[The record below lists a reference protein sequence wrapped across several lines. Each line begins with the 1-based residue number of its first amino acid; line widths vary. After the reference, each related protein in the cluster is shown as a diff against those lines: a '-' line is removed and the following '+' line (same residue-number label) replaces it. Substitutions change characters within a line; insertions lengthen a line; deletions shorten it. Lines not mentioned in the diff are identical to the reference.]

1 MNWSYR
7 GSWLET
13 TPPHATRVRSRAWP
27 RDTTLLHIVAA
38 VPGPPPHH
46 GFSTKTAC
54 DQASTPGSGLGLNA
68 GSGDNRRPLS
78 SVRGPRALRAAPGGG
93 VQAAGLCKC
102 LFSLVFVFFFFCHF
116 TFFLIPPRG
125 ESRGTGAGSRGG
137 VGEGMMDGSGS
148 RPPAPRSG
156 VSTRAPGPS
165 GTGSGASAGG
175 PRHRPHRRPHPHPH
189 LPRTTS
195 CPV

>member
-13 TPPHATRVRSRAWP
+13 TPPHATRVCRRARP

-68 GSGDNRRPLS
+68 GSGDSRRPLS

-93 VQAAGLCKC
+93 VQAAGPCKC
-102 LFSLVFVFFFFCHF
+102 LFSRFFFLFVCLVGF
-116 TFFLIPPRG
+116 FLFFFLIIATEKRLVERLVPENR
-125 ESRGTGAGSRGG
+125 
-137 VGEGMMDGSGS
+137 VLL
-148 RPPAPRSG
+148 
-156 VSTRAPGPS
+156 
-165 GTGSGASAGG
+165 
-175 PRHRPHRRPHPHPH
+175 RR
-189 LPRTTS
+189 T
-195 CPV
+195 CPVGLGKNMEDLGTLELKGPQEPERQWY